1 MKVKR
6 LIGFCLD
13 QGYSYTNKIT
23 NYQTF
28 IYRENW
34 NITLY
39 IHQKIVFSVHLFHRP
54 NTNENIKN

>member
-34 NITLY
+34 NITLN
-39 IHQKIVFSVHLFHRP
+39 IHQRIVFTVRLFHRP
-54 NTNENIKN
+54 IANETFKN

>member
-1 MKVKR
+1 MKLRR
-6 LIGFCLD
+6 LVGFRHYP
-13 QGYSYTNKIT
+13 GYFYTNKIT
-23 NYQTF
+23 DYETH
-28 IYRENW
+28 IYKENW